1 MSADPLY
8 PIPSE
13 RRTRPDADELVTL
26 WTMDAAGNS
35 IRPALLAALGVVL
48 AVGLLLLLTGCQSY
62 EYRGTVVDDPQP
74 APPLVLEN
82 VAGGTFDLSK
92 HQGTIYLLYFGYT
105 SCPDVCPATLA
116 QARQVFDQ
124 LGEQADQV
132 RFLFVTVDPERD
144 TPEILSTYIAV
155 FHPNIIGL
163 TGSQETLQAVFDDYG
178 IVAEKEVI
186 EDSAVGY
193 VMNHTT
199 RVFLIDQE
207 SQLALSYSFG
217 TPPEDIA
224 QDIEHL
230 LQ

>member
-1 MSADPLY
+1 LG
-8 PIPSE
+8 I
-13 RRTRPDADELVTL
+13 
-26 WTMDAAGNS
+26 
-35 IRPALLAALGVVL
+35 LLAA
-48 AVGLLLLLTGCQSY
+48 GLLLLLTACQSY

-74 APPLVLEN
+74 APPLVLDN
-82 VAGGTFDLSK
+82 VDGGTFDLAE
-92 HQGTIYLLYFGYT
+92 HRGTIYLLYFGYT
-105 SCPDVCPATLA
+105 SCPDICPATLA

-124 LGEQADQV
+124 LGDQADQV

-144 TPEILSTYIAV
+144 TPDILSTYIEV
-155 FHPNIIGL
+155 FHSNIIGL
-163 TGSQETLQAVFDDYG
+163 AGSQEALQAIFDDYG
-178 IVAEKEVI
+178 IVAEKEFI

-207 SQLALSYSFG
+207 GRLALSYSFG
-217 TPPEDIA
+217 TPPEDMV